1 MLRTVTVG
9 GVAVPNVPVRLAR
22 YAPCGPASRD
32 LPEGTPEVE
41 RWTGTTD
48 ADGRSTFTVPVGCY
62 HFGMTPPP
70 GSDPVPE
77 GMHALFVTADGE
89 SVTGSL
95 RFRDSAQAAHCDP
108 QSIVGQLELADYQ
121 RNATATVR
129 ECDGT
134 WAVIAWDVPGDSQR
148 IVWRAASRWAT
159 YVVFPHNRCWTQ
171 AKTDGAP
178 DTLERVG
185 ATIGDVALRPP
196 H

>member
-70 GSDPVPE
+70 GSAPVPE
-77 GMHALFVTADGE
+77 GMHTLFVTTDGE

-95 RFRDSAQAAHCDP
+95 RFEDAAPTSNCDP
-108 QSIVGQLELADYQ
+108 QSIVGHLELADYQ
-121 RNATATVR
+121 RNATATATVR

-148 IVWRAASRWAT
+148 IVWRAGSRWAT
-159 YVVFPHNRCWTQ
+159 YVVFPHDRCWTQ
-171 AKTDGAP
+171 AKGDGAP
-178 DTLERVG
+178 DTLERYFT
-185 ATIGDVALRPP
+185 AC
-196 H
+196 